1 MTMTKTAAPL
11 RPVTQAGSNLS
22 PVAFDWVRD
31 MVLDRAAI
39 VLDSGKTYLVESRLL
54 PIARREGAGSVNA
67 LVERLK
73 ATPYGKL
80 HQEVM
85 EAMTT
90 NETSWFRD
98 HSPFDALRDHVLP
111 QLIAARGH
119 ERRIDI
125 WSAACSTGQE
135 PYSIAMILAE
145 KFPQL
150 DSWNVR
156 ILASDLASSV
166 LEQARSGRFSQ
177 MELNRG
183 LPAAMLVKHFQ
194 RSGTHWTVNQNIRDR
209 VQFGTVNLA
218 SSWPAM
224 PPLDIVFLR
233 NVMIYFD
240 QSTKRDILNKVKKV
254 LRPDGFLFLGTAETT
269 LHLDDTFQRVQF
281 GSASCYRYVPR

>member
-1 MTMTKTAAPL
+1 MTMTKTAAPP

-209 VQFGTVNLA
+209 V
-218 SSWPAM
+218 
-224 PPLDIVFLR
+224 
-233 NVMIYFD
+233 
-240 QSTKRDILNKVKKV
+240 
-254 LRPDGFLFLGTAETT
+254 
-269 LHLDDTFQRVQF
+269 
-281 GSASCYRYVPR
+281 

>member
-1 MTMTKTAAPL
+1 MTMTKTAPPV
-11 RPVTQAGSNLS
+11 RPVAQAGSNLS
-22 PVAFDWVRD
+22 PAAFEWVRA
-31 MVLDRAAI
+31 MVLERAAI

-67 LVERLK
+67 LVDRLK
-73 ATPYGKL
+73 SSPYGKL

-98 HSPFDALRDHVLP
+98 HSPFDALREHVLP
-111 QLIAARGH
+111 QLIAARAK
-119 ERRIDI
+119 ERKIEI

-135 PYSIAMILAE
+135 PYSIAMILADQ
-145 KFPQL
+145 FPQL

-166 LEQARSGRFSQ
+166 LDQARAGRFSQ

-194 RSGTHWTVNQNIRDR
+194 RAGTHWTVNQNIRDR

-218 SSWPAM
+218 APWPAM
-224 PPLDIVFLR
+224 PQLDIVFLR

-240 QSTKRDILNKVKKV
+240 SSTKKEILNRVKRV
-254 LRPDGFLFLGTAETT
+254 LRPDGVLFLGTAETT

-281 GSASCYRYVPR
+281 GTASCYRYVPR